1 MPSMTD
7 RYAVIGHPIA
17 HSKSP
22 LIHMAF
28 AAETG
33 DDITYERILAPLD
46 GFVASA
52 EAFAAAGGRG
62 LNVTMPFKL
71 QAHALARTH
80 SARARLAGAVNT
92 LRREG
97 DAWYGDNTDG
107 VGLVRDLTQNVGAP
121 LRGREVVVLGAGGAT
136 RGIVVPLLEQRP
148 RTLTVANR
156 TVDKAVSLAAD
167 FARHGEVRA
176 ASAAGLEGRRFDVVI
191 NAASGTPE
199 DDALPWPAG
208 LFAPDA
214 LAYDLSYG
222 DGPTPFMRWARAQ
235 GAPRAIDGLG
245 MLVEQAAESFFIWR
259 GVRPDTRRVITL
271 LRPE

>member
-1 MPSMTD
+1 MTD

-33 DDITYERILAPLD
+33 DDIVYDRILAPLD
-46 GFVASA
+46 GFNASV

-71 QAHALARTH
+71 QAHALARTL
-80 SARARLAGAVNT
+80 SARARIAGAVNT

-107 VGLVRDLTQNVGAP
+107 VGLVRDLTQNLGV
-121 LRGREVVVLGAGGAT
+121 LLLGRDVLVLGAGGAT

-167 FARHGEVRA
+167 FTRHGELRA
-176 ASAAGLEGRRFDVVI
+176 ASAAGLEGRRFDVVV
-191 NAASGTPE
+191 NAASGAE
-199 DDALPWPAG
+199 EADALPWPAG

-214 LAYDLSYG
+214 VAYDLCYA
-222 DGPTPFMRWARAQ
+222 DEPTRFMRWAREQ
-235 GAPRAIDGLG
+235 GASRAVDGLG
-245 MLVEQAAESFFIWR
+245 MLIEQAAESFFVWR
-259 GVRPDTRRVITL
+259 GVRPDTRRVFPL
-271 LRPE
+271 LRPG